1 MQPLLTRGDTIC
13 PLFCFG
19 TMELTV
25 EIENLVEPLLEKD
38 QFLVNIIHKSGSGS
52 GKLLV
57 LVDSDTG
64 LTIDDCARISRKLS
78 IELENRDYFDSNYLL
93 EVSSPGIDQPLQL
106 IRQYLKNIGKKL
118 RIHML
123 DGQEIEGKLTD
134 VQKDFIRIEKG
145 TLSGKQKINKETLK
159 VSFEN
164 IRLAKVLVS
173 FSKYL

>member
-13 PLFCFG
+13 PLFCYG

-145 TLSGKQKINKETLK
+145 TLSGKQKINKETLT

-173 FSKYL
+173 FSKY

>member
-1 MQPLLTRGDTIC
+1 M
-13 PLFCFG
+13 
-19 TMELTV
+19 
-25 EIENLVEPLLEKD
+25 VEPLLEKD

-145 TLSGKQKINKETLK
+145 TLSGKQKINKETLT

-173 FSKYL
+173 FSKY

>member
-19 TMELTV
+19 AMELMV
-25 EIENLVEPLLEKD
+25 EIEKLVEPLLEKD
-38 QFLVNIIHKSGSGS
+38 QFLVNIIHKGGSGC

-57 LVDSDTG
+57 LVDSDSG

-78 IELENRDYFDSNYLL
+78 VELENHDYFDSNYLL

-145 TLSGKQKINKETLK
+145 TLSGKQKINKETLT

-173 FSKYL
+173 FSKY

>member
-19 TMELTV
+19 TVELTV

-145 TLSGKQKINKETLK
+145 TLSGKQKINKETLT
-159 VSFEN
+159 V
-164 IRLAKVLVS
+164 
-173 FSKYL
+173 

>member
-64 LTIDDCARISRKLS
+64 LTIHDCARISRKLS

-145 TLSGKQKINKETLK
+145 TLSGKQKINKETLT

-173 FSKYL
+173 FNKY

>member
-1 MQPLLTRGDTIC
+1 
-13 PLFCFG
+13 
-19 TMELTV
+19 MELTV

-145 TLSGKQKINKETLK
+145 TLSGKQKINKETLT

-173 FSKYL
+173 FSKY

>member
-145 TLSGKQKINKETLK
+145 TLSGKQKINKETLT

-173 FSKYL
+173 FSKY

>member
-1 MQPLLTRGDTIC
+1 
-13 PLFCFG
+13 
-19 TMELTV
+19 MELTV

-64 LTIDDCARISRKLS
+64 LTIHDCARISRKLS

-145 TLSGKQKINKETLK
+145 TLSGKQKINKETLT

-173 FSKYL
+173 FSKY

>member
-64 LTIDDCARISRKLS
+64 LTIHDCARISRKLS

-118 RIHML
+118 RSHML

-145 TLSGKQKINKETLK
+145 TLSGKQKINKETLT

-173 FSKYL
+173 FSKY

>member
-1 MQPLLTRGDTIC
+1 MLQNLTRGDTIC

-145 TLSGKQKINKETLK
+145 TLSGKQKINKETLT

-173 FSKYL
+173 FSKY

>member
-19 TMELTV
+19 TMELIV

-64 LTIDDCARISRKLS
+64 LTIHDCARISRKLS

-145 TLSGKQKINKETLK
+145 TLSGKQKINKETLT

-173 FSKYL
+173 FSKY

>member
-19 TMELTV
+19 TLELTV
-25 EIENLVEPLLEKD
+25 ELENLVEPLLEKD

-159 VSFEN
+159 GSFEN

-173 FSKYL
+173 FSKY

>member
-64 LTIDDCARISRKLS
+64 LTIHDCARISRKLS

-145 TLSGKQKINKETLK
+145 TLSGKQKINKETLT

-173 FSKYL
+173 FSKY